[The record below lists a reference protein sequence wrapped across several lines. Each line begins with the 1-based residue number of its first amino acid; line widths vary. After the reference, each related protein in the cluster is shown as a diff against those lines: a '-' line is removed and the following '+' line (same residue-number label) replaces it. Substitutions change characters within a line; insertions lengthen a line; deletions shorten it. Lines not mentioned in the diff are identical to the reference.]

1 VAVIQCL
8 HILPGQIKKAAIYA
22 RVFTSDEL
30 KSRQVMTS
38 EVDGAALRRLLF
50 QASRIDI
57 VARSRAIHAMV

>member
-1 VAVIQCL
+1 L
-8 HILPGQIKKAAIYA
+8 
-22 RVFTSDEL
+22 
-30 KSRQVMTS
+30 RQVMTS